1 MSRVVARPTA
11 LLDSTPEA
19 AKITEPRSDAERR
32 TANREVFEHIP
43 SFLGYLSLL
52 EQPEMPRAPGYVRF
66 IRNAT
71 HNIAVVQGEDV
82 TAGEEVPVYGFSLS
96 PDGVREFVGI
106 GRYTGEYGEN
116 QQMLAWAD
124 LKDLNNPVFR
134 SADLMGVIEDP
145 AQVSELTQLLAIGED
160 AAEWALD

>member
-32 TANREVFEHIP
+32 TANGEVFEHIP

-82 TAGEEVPVYGFSLS
+82 TAGEEIPVYGFSLS

>member
-1 MSRVVARPTA
+1 MSRVFARPTA
-11 LLDSTPEA
+11 LLDGTHEA
-19 AKITEPRSDAERR
+19 AQITEPRSDAERR
-32 TANREVFEHIP
+32 TSDARVFEHIT
-43 SFLGYLSLL
+43 SFLGYLSIL
-52 EQPEMPRAPGYVRF
+52 EQPGMPRSPGYVRF

-82 TAGEEVPVYGFSLS
+82 EAGEEIPAYGFSLS

-106 GRYTGEYGEN
+106 GRYTGEFGEH

-134 SADLMGVIEDP
+134 TADLMGVIENP
-145 AQVSELTQLLAIGED
+145 AQISELTQLLAIGQD